1 MKKRLLNLAMSAAT
15 ASFALALPVGA
26 GLMPVT
32 AHADSYID
40 MLNQMGG
47 NPAEFNVAAGEKL
60 FKEKRGPNKKSLE
73 TCDFGLGPGVL
84 KGAYAQMPRY
94 FADTGK
100 VQDVESRLVTCMETI
115 QGFSKEQIQKDVL
128 KDPFEKNGGNATDI
142 VNLALYVAHQSDGMP
157 MNVAQNTPEEKQ
169 SFINGK
175 KFFWYRAGPYNFSCA
190 TCHAEN
196 DKQIKIS
203 KLPNLATPDGE
214 KAWVAATWPAYP
226 DSQGVARTLE
236 WRMND
241 CMRQQRIAEPKYLSQ
256 VVIDLE
262 TYMGVMAK
270 GHKILTPS
278 FKR

>member
-1 MKKRLLNLAMSAAT
+1 
-15 ASFALALPVGA
+15 
-26 GLMPVT
+26 
-32 AHADSYID
+32 
-40 MLNQMGG
+40 
-47 NPAEFNVAAGEKL
+47 
-60 FKEKRGPNKKSLE
+60 
-73 TCDFGLGPGVL
+73 
-84 KGAYAQMPRY
+84 
-94 FADTGK
+94 
-100 VQDVESRLVTCMETI
+100 MEV
-115 QGFSKEQIQKDVL
+115 S
-128 KDPFEKNGGNATDI
+128 
-142 VNLALYVAHQSDGMP
+142 
-157 MNVAQNTPEEKQ
+157 QNTPEEKL

-190 TCHAEN
+190 TCHAE
-196 DKQIKIS
+196 DGKQIKIS
-203 KLPNLATPDGE
+203 KLPNLSNSNGE

-226 DSQGVARTLE
+226 DSQGVVRTLE